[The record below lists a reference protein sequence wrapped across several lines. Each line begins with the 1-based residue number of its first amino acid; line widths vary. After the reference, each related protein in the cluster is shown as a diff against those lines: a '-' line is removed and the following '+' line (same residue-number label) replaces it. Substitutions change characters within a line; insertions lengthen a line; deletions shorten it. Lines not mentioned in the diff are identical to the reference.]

1 MSDAS
6 TRVHVASPTEML
18 LIPATDLQAEVKN
31 PEAPAQ
37 EDGGSD
43 SDSCSD
49 FPEPKTKKQLRRE
62 KNEEKQRRKAL
73 DLAAAISSLHTAQN
87 QTLDVPNDSANEQLH
102 STQPPSQSRKEK
114 RKEKK
119 KRHDSALPTPSDTDA
134 EVPVQQSRNP
144 SKQKHRPTNQ
154 HLPAIPHLLMA
165 KPAAQ
170 TAYPLLVASIGN
182 PGASFA
188 NTLHSAGHI
197 VTSSLSH
204 AKNYTPFQKGLSG
217 LVSRPQPTHLA
228 FSLTGFRRVE
238 SERDVY
244 EDWTFWQS
252 TSLMNVSGNGVKRA
266 YNEWLREIR
275 RQTGESTLEGRLVV
289 VHDELESALGK
300 VTIRDGAASAKG
312 HNGIKSC
319 QQQLAGLKWWRV
331 GVGIGRPESRDPN
344 VVSKYVLGKMT
355 AFQRSQLEKTT
366 VPVFKALE
374 DIAAGKK

>member
-1 MSDAS
+1 MTDAG
-6 TRVHVASPTEML
+6 TRVHVASPTAML
-18 LIPATDLQAEVKN
+18 LIPATDLQVEPKI
-31 PEAPAQ
+31 PGTPAQ
-37 EDGGSD
+37 KGDSESD
-43 SDSCSD
+43 NHSD
-49 FPEPKTKKQLRRE
+49 FTEPKTRKQLRRE
-62 KNEEKQRRKAL
+62 KHEEKKRKKAL
-73 DLAAAISSLHTAQN
+73 DLAAAISNLDIAQN
-87 QTLDVPNDSANEQLH
+87 QTLHPPSDGADDQYSPTQL
-102 STQPPSQSRKEK
+102 PSQSRREK

-134 EVPVQQSRNP
+134 EVSVQQPRNP
-144 SKQKHRPTNQ
+144 PKQKHNPTSQ
-154 HLPAIPHLLMA
+154 HLTTIPPLLMA

-204 AKNYTPFQKGLSG
+204 AKNYAPFQKGLSG

-238 SERDVY
+238 SEHDVY

-275 RQTGESTLEGRLVV
+275 RQSGESTLQGRLVV

-319 QQQLAGLKWWRV
+319 QQQLAGVKWWRI

-355 AFQRSQLEKTT
+355 AFQRSQLEKTA